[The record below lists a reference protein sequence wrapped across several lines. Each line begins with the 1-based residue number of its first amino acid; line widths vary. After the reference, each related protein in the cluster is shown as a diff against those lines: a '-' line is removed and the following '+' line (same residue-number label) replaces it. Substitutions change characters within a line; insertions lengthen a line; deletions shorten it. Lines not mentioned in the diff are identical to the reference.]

1 MSNSRGDCQRK
12 RAQKYKNR
20 TVFKN
25 DLYDKSDRIKKLN
38 SMSIN
43 EVCEQCKAVIEWKIK
58 YSKYKALTQ
67 PKSCNKCQQRTV
79 KKAYHVICR
88 NCAIEHR
95 QCAKCLKTE
104 EQVLEEGKILI
115 PAEPTPEERLK
126 LKIEMQTLIKYLPER
141 KRRTFLRF
149 MNKDKKK
156 KNKEEDEEADDVE
169 EEKPEEPKVYRTREE
184 LLEKIEKLK
193 ITENKNVANGD
204 ELYDGLNSDDDDSYD
219 SEDNSWDSE
228 DGEEVHDS
236 DE

>member
-1 MSNSRGDCQRK
+1 MIISYYHFRCLLK
-12 RAQKYKNR
+12 
-20 TVFKN
+20 
-25 DLYDKSDRIKKLN
+25 
-38 SMSIN
+38 
-43 EVCEQCKAVIEWKIK
+43 
-58 YSKYKALTQ
+58 
-67 PKSCNKCQQRTV
+67 TV

-104 EQVLEEGKILI
+104 EQVLGEGKILI

-156 KNKEEDEEADDVE
+156 KVKDSEDEGDNVE
-169 EEKPEEPKVYRTREE
+169 EENVDEPKVYRTREE

-193 ITENKNVANGD
+193 ITDNKNGGD
-204 ELYDGLNSDDDDSYD
+204 ENDLYDGLDDSDSEFDEDDGSYISDDDD
-219 SEDNSWDSE
+219 
-228 DGEEVHDS
+228 EEIVDS

>member
-1 MSNSRGDCQRK
+1 ML
-12 RAQKYKNR
+12 
-20 TVFKN
+20 FK
-25 DLYDKSDRIKKLN
+25 KK
-38 SMSIN
+38 
-43 EVCEQCKAVIEWKIK
+43 Q
-58 YSKYKALTQ
+58 
-67 PKSCNKCQQRTV
+67 NKKHPAIIQFYYHFRCLLKTV

-104 EQVLEEGKILI
+104 EQVLGEGKILI

-156 KNKEEDEEADDVE
+156 KVKDSDDEGDDVE

-193 ITENKNVANGD
+193 LTDNKNGGD
-204 ELYDGLNSDDDDSYD
+204 EDDLYDGLDDSDSEFDEEDGSYISDDDDK
-219 SEDNSWDSE
+219 EII
-228 DGEEVHDS
+228 DS
-236 DE
+236 DEA